1 MAFRYSE
8 NFAARHSGEQTTT
21 DVPKSTRWH
30 YAHGLG
36 QQASLPECPN

>member
-1 MAFRYSE
+1 MAIRYSE
-8 NFAARHSGEQTTT
+8 NFAARHSGEQTTA

-36 QQASLPECPN
+36 PVEQGEFAW